1 MKVAP
6 PRSLMIRR
14 TFIPENPLSPAFE
27 SRLNRQGQRRQNW
40 CHRTCNKTTSPI
52 VYYEFARCV
61 RPERSHF
68 QHRPVQTTKQ
78 TMCNMDSSSRL
89 GGSILVQ
96 SKVSVKSVTVQKWID
111 ASHSGTWLVLQPKF
125 KLQLGHGAQ
134 QNWSQIDYII
144 CDVYASLS
152 QHGMSRHCR
161 FY

>member
-89 GGSILVQ
+89 GGKYTCTKQ
-96 SKVSVKSVTVQKWID
+96 SFGQIRHSTKVNRCLALGNLVSVTTKVQVT
-111 ASHSGTWLVLQPKF
+111 TWSRCATKLVTDRLHN
-125 KLQLGHGAQ
+125 L
-134 QNWSQIDYII
+134 
-144 CDVYASLS
+144 
-152 QHGMSRHCR
+152 
-161 FY
+161 